1 MIMTGGEPEEEAG
14 EYGEAEQDFER
25 GASDTLGE
33 MQGSGTLNLCLYLCM
48 NLQLYLCLYL
58 QLFFCLH

>member
-25 GASDTLGE
+25 GASNAARE
-33 MQGSGTLNLCLYLCM
+33 MQGSGMILYH
-48 NLQLYLCLYL
+48 NIS
-58 QLFFCLH
+58 

>member
-1 MIMTGGEPEEEAG
+1 MMIMTGGKPEEEAG

-33 MQGSGTLNLCLYLCM
+33 MQGSGTLNFICV
-48 NLQLYLCLYL
+48 
-58 QLFFCLH
+58 

>member
-33 MQGSGTLNLCLYLCM
+33 MQGSGTLICIMSLYVSEFATVFVSEFELYL
-48 NLQLYLCLYL
+48 
-58 QLFFCLH
+58 